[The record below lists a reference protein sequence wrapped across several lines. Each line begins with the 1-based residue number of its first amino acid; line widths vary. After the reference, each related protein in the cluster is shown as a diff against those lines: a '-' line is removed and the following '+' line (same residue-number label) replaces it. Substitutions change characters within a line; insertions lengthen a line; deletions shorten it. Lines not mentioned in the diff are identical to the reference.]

1 MRDYCDIDLEH
12 MLEFAEDL
20 AVKAGHLIKELRG
33 GKLEF
38 NYKSGS
44 ELVTSAD
51 LKSDE
56 LIRRELTA
64 QYPDIPIY
72 SEESHKGKTDFYGP
86 LWIVDPIDGTV
97 NYAHGHFNVSI
108 SIGFAYKGELKFG
121 VVYCPFL
128 YEKFSALVGHGA
140 FLNGDRIYCN
150 QMDDLSKSIIAT
162 GFPYDKT
169 KRPALMDNVRKILD
183 NCQDIR
189 RLASAAIDICWVA
202 CGRLEGYFETVS
214 LWDMAAG
221 FVIAKEAGAA
231 ISNYGPDNPDM
242 PKEFNCECMLVSNQK
257 LHRKLKDI
265 LYLK

>member
-1 MRDYCDIDLEH
+1 MSDFYDIDLEH

-20 AVKAGHLIKELRG
+20 AVKAGNLIKELRG

-38 NYKSGS
+38 NYKCGI

-51 LKSDE
+51 IKSDE
-56 LIRRELTA
+56 LIRKELSFN
-64 QYPDIPIY
+64 YPDVPIY
-72 SEESHKGKTDFYGP
+72 SEESHTNQTDFYGP

-108 SIGFAYKGELKFG
+108 SIAFAVNGELKLG

-128 YEKFSALVGHGA
+128 EEKFSALIGHGA
-140 FLNGDRIYCN
+140 YLNGERIYCN
-150 QMDDLSKSIIAT
+150 QMDDLRRAVIAT
-162 GFPYDKT
+162 GFPYDRA
-169 KRPALMDNVRKILD
+169 KRPALIENVRKILD

-221 FVIAKEAGAA
+221 YVIAKEAGAV
-231 ISNYGPDNPDM
+231 ISNFGHDNPAL
-242 PKEFNCECMLVSNQK
+242 PREFNSESLLVSNQK
-257 LHRKLKDI
+257 LHTRLKSI
-265 LYLK
+265 LT

>member
-1 MRDYCDIDLEH
+1 MRDYSDIELES

-20 AVKAGHLIKELRG
+20 AIKAGRLIKELRG

-51 LKSDE
+51 LRADE
-56 LIRRELTA
+56 LIRKELSA
-64 QYPDIPIY
+64 NFPDIPIY
-72 SEESHKGKTDFYGP
+72 SEESHKEKTDFYGP

-97 NYAHGHFNVSI
+97 NYAHGQFNVSI
-108 SIGFAYKGELKFG
+108 SIAFAYKGELKLG

-128 YEKFSALVGHGA
+128 YEKFSALAGHGA
-140 FLNGDRIYCN
+140 YLNGEKIYCN
-150 QMDDLSKSIIAT
+150 QMDDLSKAVIAT
-162 GFPYDKT
+162 GFPYDRA
-169 KRPALMDNVRKILD
+169 KRPALMNNVRKILD

-189 RLASAAIDICWVA
+189 RLASAAIDICWVG

-221 FVIAKEAGAA
+221 FVIAKEAGAV
-231 ISNYGPDNPDM
+231 ISSYGPGNPST
-242 PKEFNCECMLVSNQK
+242 PKEFNCNCLLVSNQK
-257 LHRKLKDI
+257 LHARLKAI
-265 LYLK
+265 LTS